1 MATLPCRIK
10 ATLTLLLGLLSLSPL
25 MADAQQAV
33 PATVRDR
40 LWLFAVPAD
49 GPRLFY
55 EGAGYRGGSRI
66 TPAEGA
72 FWLGVPN
79 LMFITQPWNQPPAM
93 SREKA
98 WKTVTTK
105 EQYAISF
112 EPLKRVQWAAVG
124 SGGLGGL
131 GEVPDIVTLA
141 KSYPNLTGIYLDDF
155 VTRPY
160 TKRADGTTVGT
171 PAMTETQLKS
181 MRDQLGKVGRPME
194 VWTTIYTQEFDRKH
208 PDFKDCV
215 PPLADQMKHFDVVV
229 LWTAKSADLRDL
241 EKNLALLES
250 LKPKTCRIALGIY
263 LWGYWDKDPAK
274 ADDKAYVMGQPVP
287 LDLMEHQCSLGL
299 KWLKEGRVSDLVI
312 LGLAGIDQGI
322 PSAPW
327 MRDWIKKHGGEKL
340 NR

>member
-1 MATLPCRIK
+1 MRNALL
-10 ATLTLLLGLLSLSPL
+10 TLTALILTLSTSQ
-25 MADAQQAV
+25 AQQAE
-33 PATVRDR
+33 PNTVRDR
-40 LWLFAVPAD
+40 LWLFGVPAD

-72 FWLGVPN
+72 HWIGVPN

-93 SREKA
+93 AREKA

-112 EPLKRVQWAAVG
+112 QSLKRVQWAAVG

-131 GEVPDIVTLA
+131 AEVPDIVTLA
-141 KSYPNLTGIYLDDF
+141 KDYPNITSIYLDDF

-171 PAMTETQLKS
+171 PAMTEAQLKS
-181 MRDQLGKVGRPME
+181 MRTQLGKVGRPME
-194 VWTTIYTQEFDRKH
+194 VWTTIYTHEFDRKH
-208 PDFKDCV
+208 RDFKDCE

-241 EKNLALLES
+241 EKNLALLEAI
-250 LKPKTCRIALGIY
+250 KPKNCRIALGIY

-274 ADDKAYVMGQPVP
+274 ADDKSYVMGQPVP

-327 MRDWIKKHGGEKL
+327 MRDWIKQHGDEKL

>member
-1 MATLPCRIK
+1 MRNALL
-10 ATLTLLLGLLSLSPL
+10 TLTALILTLSTSQ
-25 MADAQQAV
+25 AQQAE
-33 PATVRDR
+33 PNTVRDR
-40 LWLFAVPAD
+40 LWLFGVPAD

-72 FWLGVPN
+72 HWLGVPN

-93 SREKA
+93 AREKA

-112 EPLKRVQWAAVG
+112 QSLKRVQWAAVG

-131 GEVPDIVTLA
+131 AEVPDIVTLA
-141 KSYPNLTGIYLDDF
+141 KDYPNITSIYFDDF

-171 PAMTETQLKS
+171 PAMTEAQLKS
-181 MRDQLGKVGRPME
+181 MRTQLGKAGRPME
-194 VWTTIYTQEFDRKH
+194 VWTTIYTHEFDRKH
-208 PDFKDCV
+208 PDFKDCE

-241 EKNLALLES
+241 EKNLTLLES
-250 LKPKTCRIALGIY
+250 IKPKNCRIALGIY

-274 ADDKAYVMGQPVP
+274 ADDKSYVMGRPVP
-287 LDLMEHQCSLGL
+287 LDLMEHQCGLGL

-322 PSAPW
+322 PSAKW
-327 MRDWIKKHGGEKL
+327 MRDWIKKNGDQNL

>member
-1 MATLPCRIK
+1 MNPLLPLIT
-10 ATLTLLLGLLSLSPL
+10 ALLMLAPL
-25 MADAQQAV
+25 VVNAQQT
-33 PATVRDR
+33 PSSDTVRDR
-40 LWLFAVPAD
+40 LWLFGVPAD

-55 EGAGYRGGSRI
+55 EGAGYRGGSRM
-66 TPAEGA
+66 TPTEGA

-79 LMFITQPWNQPPAM
+79 LMFITQPWNHPPAM
-93 SREKA
+93 SREKG
-98 WKTVTTK
+98 WKAMTTK

-131 GEVPDIVTLA
+131 AEVPDIVTLA
-141 KSYPNLTGIYLDDF
+141 KGYPNFTGIYLDDF

-160 TKRADGTTVGT
+160 TKRADGTKVGT
-171 PAMTETQLKS
+171 PAMTEVQLKS
-181 MRDQLGKVGRPME
+181 MRDQLGTVGRPME
-194 VWTTIYTQEFDRKH
+194 IWTTIYTEEFDRKH
-208 PDFKDCV
+208 PDFRDCEPTLV
-215 PPLADQMKHFDVVV
+215 DHMKHFDVVV

-241 EKNLALLES
+241 EKNMALLES
-250 LKPKTCRIALGIY
+250 IKPKTCRIALGIY

-274 ADDKAYVMGQPVP
+274 ADDKTYVMGQPVP

-327 MRDWIKKHGGEKL
+327 MRNWIKKHGDEKL

>member
-1 MATLPCRIK
+1 MRNALL
-10 ATLTLLLGLLSLSPL
+10 TLTALILTLSTSQ
-25 MADAQQAV
+25 AQQAE
-33 PATVRDR
+33 PNTVRDR
-40 LWLFAVPAD
+40 LWLFGVPAD

-72 FWLGVPN
+72 HWIGVPN

-93 SREKA
+93 AREKA

-112 EPLKRVQWAAVG
+112 QSLKRVQWAAVG

-131 GEVPDIVTLA
+131 AEVPDIVTLA
-141 KSYPNLTGIYLDDF
+141 KDYPNITSIYLDDF

-171 PAMTETQLKS
+171 PAMTEAQLKS
-181 MRDQLGKVGRPME
+181 MRTQLGKVGRPME
-194 VWTTIYTQEFDRKH
+194 VWTTIYTPEFDRKH
-208 PDFKDCV
+208 RDFKDCE

-241 EKNLALLES
+241 EKNLALLEAI
-250 LKPKTCRIALGIY
+250 KPKNCRIALGIY

-274 ADDKAYVMGQPVP
+274 ADDKSYVMGQPVP

-327 MRDWIKKHGGEKL
+327 MRDWIKKHGDEKL

>member
-1 MATLPCRIK
+1 MRNAL
-10 ATLTLLLGLLSLSPL
+10 LTLAALLLAPL
-25 MADAQQAV
+25 GAHAQQAE
-33 PATVRDR
+33 ANTVRDR
-40 LWLFAVPAD
+40 LWLFGVPAD

-72 FWLGVPN
+72 HWLGVPN

-93 SREKA
+93 AREKA

-112 EPLKRVQWAAVG
+112 QSLKRVQWAAVG

-131 GEVPDIVTLA
+131 AEVPDIVTLA
-141 KSYPNLTGIYLDDF
+141 KDYSNITSIYLDDF

-171 PAMTETQLKS
+171 PAMTEAQLKS
-181 MRDQLGKVGRPME
+181 MRTQLGKAGRPME
-194 VWTTIYTQEFDRKH
+194 VWTTIYTHEFDRKH
-208 PDFKDCV
+208 RDFKDCE

-241 EKNLALLES
+241 EKNLTLLES
-250 LKPKTCRIALGIY
+250 IKPKNCRIALGIY

-274 ADDKAYVMGQPVP
+274 ADDKSYVMGRPVP
-287 LDLMEHQCSLGL
+287 PDLMEHQCGLGL

-322 PSAPW
+322 PSAKW
-327 MRDWIKKHGGEKL
+327 MRDWIKKHGDQNL

>member
-1 MATLPCRIK
+1 MRNALL
-10 ATLTLLLGLLSLSPL
+10 TLTALILTLSTSQ
-25 MADAQQAV
+25 AQQAE
-33 PATVRDR
+33 PNTVRDR
-40 LWLFAVPAD
+40 LWLFGVPAD

-72 FWLGVPN
+72 HWLGVPN

-93 SREKA
+93 AREKA

-112 EPLKRVQWAAVG
+112 QSLKRVQWAAVG

-131 GEVPDIVTLA
+131 AEVPDIVTLA
-141 KSYPNLTGIYLDDF
+141 KDYPNITSIYLDDF

-171 PAMTETQLKS
+171 PAMTEAQLKS
-181 MRDQLGKVGRPME
+181 MRTQLGKVGRPME
-194 VWTTIYTQEFDRKH
+194 VWTTIYTHEFDRKH
-208 PDFKDCV
+208 RDFKDCE

-241 EKNLALLES
+241 EKNLALLEAI
-250 LKPKTCRIALGIY
+250 KPKNCRIALGIY

-274 ADDKAYVMGQPVP
+274 ADDKSYVMGQPVP
-287 LDLMEHQCSLGL
+287 LDLMEHQCGLGL

-322 PSAPW
+322 PSARW
-327 MRDWIKKHGGEKL
+327 MRDWIKKHGDQNL

>member
-1 MATLPCRIK
+1 MRNAL
-10 ATLTLLLGLLSLSPL
+10 LTLAALLLAPL
-25 MADAQQAV
+25 GAHAQQ
-33 PATVRDR
+33 PASDTVRDR
-40 LWLFAVPAD
+40 LWLFGVPAD

-72 FWLGVPN
+72 HWLGVPN

-93 SREKA
+93 AREKA

-112 EPLKRVQWAAVG
+112 QSLKRVQWAAVG

-131 GEVPDIVTLA
+131 AEVPDIVTLA
-141 KSYPNLTGIYLDDF
+141 KDYSNITSIYLDDF

-171 PAMTETQLKS
+171 PAMTEAQLKS
-181 MRDQLGKVGRPME
+181 MRTQLGKAGRPME
-194 VWTTIYTQEFDRKH
+194 VWTTIYTHEFDRKH
-208 PDFKDCV
+208 RDFKDCE

-241 EKNLALLES
+241 EKNLTLLES
-250 LKPKTCRIALGIY
+250 IKPKNCRIALGIY

-274 ADDKAYVMGQPVP
+274 ADDKSYVMGRPVP
-287 LDLMEHQCSLGL
+287 PDLMEHQCGLGL

-322 PSAPW
+322 PSAKW
-327 MRDWIKKHGGEKL
+327 MRDWIKKHGDQNL

>member
-1 MATLPCRIK
+1 MRNALL
-10 ATLTLLLGLLSLSPL
+10 TLTALILTLSTSQ
-25 MADAQQAV
+25 AQQAE
-33 PATVRDR
+33 PNTVRDR
-40 LWLFAVPAD
+40 LWLFGVPAD

-72 FWLGVPN
+72 HWIGVPN

-93 SREKA
+93 AREKA

-112 EPLKRVQWAAVG
+112 QSLKRVQWAAVG

-131 GEVPDIVTLA
+131 AEVPDIVTLA
-141 KSYPNLTGIYLDDF
+141 KDYPNITSIYLDDF

-171 PAMTETQLKS
+171 PAMTEAQLKS
-181 MRDQLGKVGRPME
+181 MRTQLGKVGRPME
-194 VWTTIYTQEFDRKH
+194 VWTTIYTHEFDRKH
-208 PDFKDCV
+208 RDFKDCE

-241 EKNLALLES
+241 EKNLALLEAI
-250 LKPKTCRIALGIY
+250 KPKNCRIALGIY

-274 ADDKAYVMGQPVP
+274 ADDKSYVMGQPVP

-327 MRDWIKKHGGEKL
+327 MRDWIKKHGDEKL

>member
-1 MATLPCRIK
+1 MRNAL
-10 ATLTLLLGLLSLSPL
+10 LTLAALLLAPL
-25 MADAQQAV
+25 GAHAQQ
-33 PATVRDR
+33 PAADTVRDR
-40 LWLFAVPAD
+40 LWLFGVPAD

-72 FWLGVPN
+72 HWLGVPN

-93 SREKA
+93 AREKA

-112 EPLKRVQWAAVG
+112 QSLKRVQWAAVG

-131 GEVPDIVTLA
+131 AEVPDIVTLA
-141 KSYPNLTGIYLDDF
+141 KDYPNITSIYLDDF

-171 PAMTETQLKS
+171 PAMTEAQLKS
-181 MRDQLGKVGRPME
+181 MRTQLGKVGRSME
-194 VWTTIYTQEFDRKH
+194 VWTTIYTHEFDRKH
-208 PDFKDCV
+208 RDFKDCE

-250 LKPKTCRIALGIY
+250 IKPKNCRIALGIY

-274 ADDKAYVMGQPVP
+274 ADDKSYVMGRPVP
-287 LDLMEHQCSLGL
+287 PDLMEHQCGLGL

-322 PSAPW
+322 PSAKW
-327 MRDWIKKHGGEKL
+327 MRDWIKKHGDQSL
-340 NR
+340 DR

>member
-1 MATLPCRIK
+1 MRNALRTLAALI
-10 ATLTLLLGLLSLSPL
+10 LTLSTSQ
-25 MADAQQAV
+25 AQQAE
-33 PATVRDR
+33 PNTVRDR
-40 LWLFAVPAD
+40 LWLFGVPAD

-72 FWLGVPN
+72 HWIGVPN

-93 SREKA
+93 AREKA

-112 EPLKRVQWAAVG
+112 QSLKRVQWAAVG

-131 GEVPDIVTLA
+131 AEVPDIVTLA
-141 KSYPNLTGIYLDDF
+141 KDYPNITSIYLDDF

-171 PAMTETQLKS
+171 PAMTEAQLKS
-181 MRDQLGKVGRPME
+181 MRTQLGKVGRPME
-194 VWTTIYTQEFDRKH
+194 VWTTIYTHEFDRKH
-208 PDFKDCV
+208 RDFKDCE

-241 EKNLALLES
+241 EKNLTLLES
-250 LKPKTCRIALGIY
+250 IKPKNCRIALGIY

-274 ADDKAYVMGQPVP
+274 ADDKSYVMGQPVP

-327 MRDWIKKHGGEKL
+327 MRDWIKKHGDEKL

>member
-1 MATLPCRIK
+1 MRNALL
-10 ATLTLLLGLLSLSPL
+10 TLTALILTLSTSQ
-25 MADAQQAV
+25 AQQAE
-33 PATVRDR
+33 PNTVRDR
-40 LWLFAVPAD
+40 LWLFGVPAD

-72 FWLGVPN
+72 HWLGVPN

-93 SREKA
+93 AREKA

-112 EPLKRVQWAAVG
+112 QSLKRVQWAAVG

-131 GEVPDIVTLA
+131 AEVPDIVTLA
-141 KSYPNLTGIYLDDF
+141 KDYPNITSIYLDDF

-171 PAMTETQLKS
+171 PAMTEAQLKS
-181 MRDQLGKVGRPME
+181 MRTQLGKAGRPME
-194 VWTTIYTQEFDRKH
+194 VWTTIYTHEFDRKH
-208 PDFKDCV
+208 PDFKDCE

-241 EKNLALLES
+241 EKNLALLEAI
-250 LKPKTCRIALGIY
+250 KPKNCRIALGIY
-263 LWGYWDKDPAK
+263 LWGYWDKNPAK
-274 ADDKAYVMGQPVP
+274 ADDKSYVMGQPVP
-287 LDLMEHQCSLGL
+287 LDLMEHQCGLGL

-322 PSAPW
+322 PSAKW
-327 MRDWIKKHGGEKL
+327 MRDWIKKNGDQNL

>member
-1 MATLPCRIK
+1 MRNAL
-10 ATLTLLLGLLSLSPL
+10 LTLAALLLAPL
-25 MADAQQAV
+25 GAHAQQ
-33 PATVRDR
+33 PASDTVRDR
-40 LWLFAVPAD
+40 LWLFGVPAD

-72 FWLGVPN
+72 HWLGVPN

-93 SREKA
+93 AREKA

-112 EPLKRVQWAAVG
+112 QSLKRVQWAAVG

-131 GEVPDIVTLA
+131 AEVPDIVTLA
-141 KSYPNLTGIYLDDF
+141 KDYSNITSIYLDDF

-171 PAMTETQLKS
+171 PAMTEAQLKS
-181 MRDQLGKVGRPME
+181 MRTQLGKAGRPME
-194 VWTTIYTQEFDRKH
+194 VWTTIYTHEFDRKH
-208 PDFKDCV
+208 RDFKDCE
-215 PPLADQMKHFDVVV
+215 PPLTDQMKHFDVVV

-241 EKNLALLES
+241 EKNLTLLES
-250 LKPKTCRIALGIY
+250 IKPKNCRIALGIY

-274 ADDKAYVMGQPVP
+274 ADDKSYVMGRPVP
-287 LDLMEHQCSLGL
+287 PDLMEHQCGLGL

-322 PSAPW
+322 PSAKW
-327 MRDWIKKHGGEKL
+327 MRDWIKKHGDQNL

>member
-1 MATLPCRIK
+1 MRNALL
-10 ATLTLLLGLLSLSPL
+10 TLTALILTLSTSQ
-25 MADAQQAV
+25 AQQAE
-33 PATVRDR
+33 PNTVRDR
-40 LWLFAVPAD
+40 LWLFGVPAD

-72 FWLGVPN
+72 HWLGVPN

-93 SREKA
+93 AREKA

-112 EPLKRVQWAAVG
+112 QSLKRVQWAAVG

-131 GEVPDIVTLA
+131 AEVPDIVTLA
-141 KSYPNLTGIYLDDF
+141 KDYPNITSIYLDDF

-171 PAMTETQLKS
+171 PAMTEAQLKS
-181 MRDQLGKVGRPME
+181 MRTQLGKAGRPME
-194 VWTTIYTQEFDRKH
+194 VWTTIYTHEFDRKH
-208 PDFKDCV
+208 PDFKDCE

-241 EKNLALLES
+241 EKNLTLLES
-250 LKPKTCRIALGIY
+250 IKPKNCRIALGIY

-274 ADDKAYVMGQPVP
+274 ADDKSYVMGRPVP
-287 LDLMEHQCSLGL
+287 LDLMEHQCGLGL

-322 PSAPW
+322 PSAKW

-340 NR
+340 GR

>member
-1 MATLPCRIK
+1 MKTNTPS
-10 ATLTLLLGLLSLSPL
+10 LLLALLLLAPL
-25 MADAQQAV
+25 VANAQQT
-33 PATVRDR
+33 PSTATVRDH
-40 LWLFAVPAD
+40 LWLFGVPAD

-72 FWLGVPN
+72 HWIGVPN

-93 SREKA
+93 AREKA

-112 EPLKRVQWAAVG
+112 QSLKRVQWAAVG

-131 GEVPDIVTLA
+131 AEVPDIVTLA
-141 KSYPNLTGIYLDDF
+141 KDYPNITSIYLDDF

-171 PAMTETQLKS
+171 PAMTEAQLKS
-181 MRDQLGKVGRPME
+181 MRTQLGKVGRPME
-194 VWTTIYTQEFDRKH
+194 VWTTIYTHEFDRKH
-208 PDFKDCV
+208 RDFKDCE

-241 EKNLALLES
+241 EKNLALLEAI
-250 LKPKTCRIALGIY
+250 KPKNCRIALGIY

-274 ADDKAYVMGQPVP
+274 ADDKSYVMGQPVP
-287 LDLMEHQCSLGL
+287 LDLMEHQCGLGL

-327 MRDWIKKHGGEKL
+327 MRDWIKKHGDEKL

>member
-1 MATLPCRIK
+1 MRNALL
-10 ATLTLLLGLLSLSPL
+10 TLTALILTLSTSQ
-25 MADAQQAV
+25 AQQAE
-33 PATVRDR
+33 PNTVRDR
-40 LWLFAVPAD
+40 LWLFGVPAD

-72 FWLGVPN
+72 HWIGVPN

-93 SREKA
+93 AREKA

-112 EPLKRVQWAAVG
+112 QSLKRGQWAAVG

-131 GEVPDIVTLA
+131 AEVPDIVTLA
-141 KSYPNLTGIYLDDF
+141 KDYPNITSIYLDDF

-171 PAMTETQLKS
+171 PAMTEAQLKS
-181 MRDQLGKVGRPME
+181 MRTQLGKVGRPME
-194 VWTTIYTQEFDRKH
+194 VWTTIYTHEFDRKH
-208 PDFKDCV
+208 RDFKDCE

-241 EKNLALLES
+241 EKNLALLEAI
-250 LKPKTCRIALGIY
+250 KPKNCRIALGIY

-274 ADDKAYVMGQPVP
+274 ADDKTYVMGQPVP

-327 MRDWIKKHGGEKL
+327 MRDWIKKHGDEKL

>member
-1 MATLPCRIK
+1 MRNALL
-10 ATLTLLLGLLSLSPL
+10 TLTALILTLSTSQ
-25 MADAQQAV
+25 AQQAE
-33 PATVRDR
+33 PNTVRDR
-40 LWLFAVPAD
+40 LWLFGVPAD

-72 FWLGVPN
+72 HWLGVPN

-93 SREKA
+93 AREKA

-112 EPLKRVQWAAVG
+112 QSLKRVQWAAVG

-131 GEVPDIVTLA
+131 AEVPDIVTLA
-141 KSYPNLTGIYLDDF
+141 KDYPNITSIYLDDF

-171 PAMTETQLKS
+171 PAMTEAQLKS
-181 MRDQLGKVGRPME
+181 MRTQLGKVGRPME
-194 VWTTIYTQEFDRKH
+194 VWTTIYTHEFDRKH
-208 PDFKDCV
+208 RDFKDCE

-241 EKNLALLES
+241 EKNLALLEAI
-250 LKPKTCRIALGIY
+250 KPKNCRIALGIY

-274 ADDKAYVMGQPVP
+274 ADDKSYVMGRPVP
-287 LDLMEHQCSLGL
+287 PDLMEHQCGLGL

-327 MRDWIKKHGGEKL
+327 MRKWIKEHGSEKL
-340 NR
+340 DR

>member
-1 MATLPCRIK
+1 MRNALL
-10 ATLTLLLGLLSLSPL
+10 TLTALILTLSTSQ
-25 MADAQQAV
+25 AQQAE
-33 PATVRDR
+33 PNTVRDR
-40 LWLFAVPAD
+40 LWLFGVPAD

-72 FWLGVPN
+72 HWLGVPN

-93 SREKA
+93 AREKA

-112 EPLKRVQWAAVG
+112 QSLKRVQWAAVG

-131 GEVPDIVTLA
+131 AEVPDIVTLA
-141 KSYPNLTGIYLDDF
+141 KDYPNITSIYLDDF

-171 PAMTETQLKS
+171 PAMTEAQLKS
-181 MRDQLGKVGRPME
+181 MRTQLGKAGRPME
-194 VWTTIYTQEFDRKH
+194 VWTTIYTHEFDRKH
-208 PDFKDCV
+208 RDFKDCE

-241 EKNLALLES
+241 EKNLALLEAI
-250 LKPKTCRIALGIY
+250 KPKNCRIALGIY

-274 ADDKAYVMGQPVP
+274 ADDKSYVMGRPVP
-287 LDLMEHQCSLGL
+287 PDLMEHQCGLGL

-322 PSAPW
+322 PSAKW
-327 MRDWIKKHGGEKL
+327 MRDWIKKHGDQNL

>member
-1 MATLPCRIK
+1 MRNALL
-10 ATLTLLLGLLSLSPL
+10 TLTALILTLSTSQ
-25 MADAQQAV
+25 AQQAE
-33 PATVRDR
+33 PNTVRDR
-40 LWLFAVPAD
+40 LWLFGVPAD

-72 FWLGVPN
+72 HWLGVPN

-93 SREKA
+93 AREKA

-112 EPLKRVQWAAVG
+112 QSLKRVQWAAVG

-131 GEVPDIVTLA
+131 AEVPDIVTLA
-141 KSYPNLTGIYLDDF
+141 KDYPNITSIYLDDF

-171 PAMTETQLKS
+171 PAMTEAQLKS
-181 MRDQLGKVGRPME
+181 MRTQLGKVGRPME
-194 VWTTIYTQEFDRKH
+194 VWTTIYTHEFDRKH
-208 PDFKDCV
+208 RDFKDCE

-241 EKNLALLES
+241 EKNLALLEAI
-250 LKPKTCRIALGIY
+250 KPKNCRIALGIY

-274 ADDKAYVMGQPVP
+274 ADDKSYVMGRPVP
-287 LDLMEHQCSLGL
+287 LDLMEHQCGLGL

-327 MRDWIKKHGGEKL
+327 MRKWIKEHGSEKL
-340 NR
+340 DR

>member
-1 MATLPCRIK
+1 MRNALL
-10 ATLTLLLGLLSLSPL
+10 TLTALILTLSTSQ
-25 MADAQQAV
+25 AQQAE
-33 PATVRDR
+33 PNTVRDR
-40 LWLFAVPAD
+40 LWLFGVPAD

-72 FWLGVPN
+72 HWLGVPN

-93 SREKA
+93 AREKA

-112 EPLKRVQWAAVG
+112 QSLKRVQWAAVG

-131 GEVPDIVTLA
+131 AEVPDIVTLA
-141 KSYPNLTGIYLDDF
+141 KDYPNITSIYLDDF

-171 PAMTETQLKS
+171 PAMTEAQLKS
-181 MRDQLGKVGRPME
+181 MRTQLGKVGRPME
-194 VWTTIYTQEFDRKH
+194 VWTTIYTHEFDRKH
-208 PDFKDCV
+208 RDFKDCE

-241 EKNLALLES
+241 EKNLALLEAI
-250 LKPKTCRIALGIY
+250 KPKNCRIALGIY

-274 ADDKAYVMGQPVP
+274 ADDKSYVMGQPVP
-287 LDLMEHQCSLGL
+287 LDLMEHQCGLGL

-322 PSAPW
+322 PSARW
-327 MRDWIKKHGGEKL
+327 MRDWIKKHGDEKL
-340 NR
+340 GR

>member
-1 MATLPCRIK
+1 MRNALL
-10 ATLTLLLGLLSLSPL
+10 TLTALILTLSTSQ
-25 MADAQQAV
+25 AQQAE
-33 PATVRDR
+33 PNTVRDR
-40 LWLFAVPAD
+40 LWLFGVPAD

-72 FWLGVPN
+72 HWLGVPN

-93 SREKA
+93 AREKA

-112 EPLKRVQWAAVG
+112 QSLKRVQWAAVG

-131 GEVPDIVTLA
+131 AEVPDIVTLA
-141 KSYPNLTGIYLDDF
+141 KDYPNITSIYLDDF

-171 PAMTETQLKS
+171 PAMTEAQLKS
-181 MRDQLGKVGRPME
+181 MRTQLGKVGRPME
-194 VWTTIYTQEFDRKH
+194 VWTTIYTHEFDRKH
-208 PDFKDCV
+208 RDFKDCE

-241 EKNLALLES
+241 EKNLALLEAI
-250 LKPKTCRIALGIY
+250 KPKNCRIALGIY

-274 ADDKAYVMGQPVP
+274 ADDKSYVMGQPVP
-287 LDLMEHQCSLGL
+287 LDLMEHQCGLGL

-322 PSAPW
+322 PSAKW
-327 MRDWIKKHGGEKL
+327 MRDWIKKHGDQNL

>member
-1 MATLPCRIK
+1 
-10 ATLTLLLGLLSLSPL
+10 
-25 MADAQQAV
+25 
-33 PATVRDR
+33 
-40 LWLFAVPAD
+40 
-49 GPRLFY
+49 
-55 EGAGYRGGSRI
+55 
-66 TPAEGA
+66 
-72 FWLGVPN
+72 
-79 LMFITQPWNQPPAM
+79 MFITQPWNQPPAM
-93 SREKA
+93 AREKA

-112 EPLKRVQWAAVG
+112 QSLKRVQWAAVG

-131 GEVPDIVTLA
+131 AEVPDIVTLA
-141 KSYPNLTGIYLDDF
+141 KDYSNITSIYLDDF

-171 PAMTETQLKS
+171 PAMTEAQLKS
-181 MRDQLGKVGRPME
+181 MRTQLGKAGRPME
-194 VWTTIYTQEFDRKH
+194 VWTTIYTHEFDRKH
-208 PDFKDCV
+208 RDFKDCE

-241 EKNLALLES
+241 EKNLTLLES
-250 LKPKTCRIALGIY
+250 IKPKNCRIALGIY

-274 ADDKAYVMGQPVP
+274 ADDKSYVMGRPVP
-287 LDLMEHQCSLGL
+287 PDLMEHQCGLGL

-322 PSAPW
+322 PSAKW
-327 MRDWIKKHGGEKL
+327 MRDWIKKHGDQNL

>member
-1 MATLPCRIK
+1 MKPLLI
-10 ATLTLLLGLLSLSPL
+10 LMVLLLAPR
-25 MADAQQAV
+25 AAHAQQ
-33 PATVRDR
+33 PATDTVRDR
-40 LWLFAVPAD
+40 LWLFGVPAD

-72 FWLGVPN
+72 HWLGVPN

-93 SREKA
+93 AREKA

-112 EPLKRVQWAAVG
+112 QSLKRVQWAAVG

-131 GEVPDIVTLA
+131 AEVPDIVTLA
-141 KSYPNLTGIYLDDF
+141 KDYPNITSIYLDDF

-171 PAMTETQLKS
+171 PAMTEAQLKS
-181 MRDQLGKVGRPME
+181 MRTQLGKAGRPME
-194 VWTTIYTQEFDRKH
+194 VWTTIYTHEFDRKH
-208 PDFKDCV
+208 RDFKDCE

-241 EKNLALLES
+241 EKNLTLLES
-250 LKPKTCRIALGIY
+250 IKPKNCRIALGIY

-274 ADDKAYVMGQPVP
+274 ADDKSYVMGRPVP
-287 LDLMEHQCSLGL
+287 LDLMEHQCGLGL

-322 PSAPW
+322 PSAKW
-327 MRDWIKKHGGEKL
+327 MRDWIKKHGDQNL

>member
-1 MATLPCRIK
+1 MRNALL
-10 ATLTLLLGLLSLSPL
+10 TLTALILTLSTSQ
-25 MADAQQAV
+25 AQQAE
-33 PATVRDR
+33 PNTVRDR
-40 LWLFAVPAD
+40 LWLFGVPAD

-55 EGAGYRGGSRI
+55 EGAGYRGASRI

-72 FWLGVPN
+72 HWLGVPN

-93 SREKA
+93 AREKA

-112 EPLKRVQWAAVG
+112 QSLKRVQWAAVG

-131 GEVPDIVTLA
+131 AEVPDIVTLA
-141 KSYPNLTGIYLDDF
+141 KDYPNITSIYLDDF

-171 PAMTETQLKS
+171 PAMTEAQLKS
-181 MRDQLGKVGRPME
+181 MRTQLGKVGRPME
-194 VWTTIYTQEFDRKH
+194 VWTTIYTHEFDRKH
-208 PDFKDCV
+208 RDFKDCE

-241 EKNLALLES
+241 EKNLALLEAI
-250 LKPKTCRIALGIY
+250 KPKNCRIALGIY

-274 ADDKAYVMGQPVP
+274 ADDKSYVMGQPVP
-287 LDLMEHQCSLGL
+287 LDLMEHQCGLGL

-322 PSAPW
+322 PSAKW
-327 MRDWIKKHGGEKL
+327 MRDWIKKHGDQNL

>member
-1 MATLPCRIK
+1 MRNALL
-10 ATLTLLLGLLSLSPL
+10 TLTALILTLSTSQ
-25 MADAQQAV
+25 AQQAE
-33 PATVRDR
+33 ANTVRDR
-40 LWLFAVPAD
+40 LWLFGVPAD

-72 FWLGVPN
+72 HWLGVPN

-93 SREKA
+93 AREKA

-112 EPLKRVQWAAVG
+112 QSLKRVQWAAVG

-131 GEVPDIVTLA
+131 AEVPDIVTLA
-141 KSYPNLTGIYLDDF
+141 KDYPNITSIYLDDF

-171 PAMTETQLKS
+171 PAMTEAQLKS
-181 MRDQLGKVGRPME
+181 MRTQLGKAGRPME
-194 VWTTIYTQEFDRKH
+194 VWTTIYTHEFDRKH
-208 PDFKDCV
+208 RDFKDCE

-241 EKNLALLES
+241 EKNLALLEAI
-250 LKPKTCRIALGIY
+250 KPKNCRIALGIY

-274 ADDKAYVMGQPVP
+274 ADDKSYVMGQPVP
-287 LDLMEHQCSLGL
+287 LDLMEHQCGLGL

-322 PSAPW
+322 PSAKW
-327 MRDWIKKHGGEKL
+327 MRDWIKRHGDQNL

>member
-1 MATLPCRIK
+1 MRNALL
-10 ATLTLLLGLLSLSPL
+10 TLTALILTLSTSQ
-25 MADAQQAV
+25 AQQAE
-33 PATVRDR
+33 PNTVRDR
-40 LWLFAVPAD
+40 LWLFGVPAD

-72 FWLGVPN
+72 HWLGVPN

-93 SREKA
+93 AREKA

-112 EPLKRVQWAAVG
+112 QSLKRVQWAAVG

-131 GEVPDIVTLA
+131 AEVPDIVTLA
-141 KSYPNLTGIYLDDF
+141 KDYPNITSIYLDDF

-171 PAMTETQLKS
+171 PAMTEAQLKS
-181 MRDQLGKVGRPME
+181 MRTQLGKAGRPME
-194 VWTTIYTQEFDRKH
+194 VWTTIYTHEFDRKH
-208 PDFKDCV
+208 RDFKDCE

-241 EKNLALLES
+241 EKSLTLLEAI
-250 LKPKTCRIALGIY
+250 KPKNCRIALGIY

-274 ADDKAYVMGQPVP
+274 ADDKSYVMGQPVP
-287 LDLMEHQCSLGL
+287 LDLMEHQCGLGL

-322 PSAPW
+322 PSAKW
-327 MRDWIKKHGGEKL
+327 MRDWIKKHGDEKL
-340 NR
+340 GR

>member
-1 MATLPCRIK
+1 MRNALL
-10 ATLTLLLGLLSLSPL
+10 TLTALILTLSTSQ
-25 MADAQQAV
+25 AQQAE
-33 PATVRDR
+33 PNTVRDR
-40 LWLFAVPAD
+40 LWLFGVPAD

-72 FWLGVPN
+72 HWLGVPN

-93 SREKA
+93 AREKA

-112 EPLKRVQWAAVG
+112 QSLKRVQWAAVG

-131 GEVPDIVTLA
+131 AEVPDIVTLA
-141 KSYPNLTGIYLDDF
+141 KDYPNITSIYLDDF

-171 PAMTETQLKS
+171 PAMTEAQLKS
-181 MRDQLGKVGRPME
+181 MRTQLGKAGRPME
-194 VWTTIYTQEFDRKH
+194 VWTTIYTHEFDRKH
-208 PDFKDCV
+208 RDFKDCE

-241 EKNLALLES
+241 EKNLTLLES
-250 LKPKTCRIALGIY
+250 IKPKNCRIALGIY

-274 ADDKAYVMGQPVP
+274 ADDKSYVMGRPVP
-287 LDLMEHQCSLGL
+287 LDLMEHQCGLGL

-322 PSAPW
+322 PSAKW
-327 MRDWIKKHGGEKL
+327 MRDWIKKHGDQNL

>member
-1 MATLPCRIK
+1 
-10 ATLTLLLGLLSLSPL
+10 
-25 MADAQQAV
+25 
-33 PATVRDR
+33 
-40 LWLFAVPAD
+40 
-49 GPRLFY
+49 
-55 EGAGYRGGSRI
+55 
-66 TPAEGA
+66 
-72 FWLGVPN
+72 
-79 LMFITQPWNQPPAM
+79 MFITQPWNQPPAM
-93 SREKA
+93 SREKD
-98 WKTVTTK
+98 WKAMTTK

-131 GEVPDIVTLA
+131 AEVPDIVTLA
-141 KSYPNLTGIYLDDF
+141 KGYPNFTGIYLDDF

-171 PAMTETQLKS
+171 PAMTEAQLQS

-208 PDFKDCV
+208 PDFKDCE
-215 PPLADQMKHFDVVV
+215 PPLMDQMKHFDVVV

-241 EKNLALLES
+241 EKNMALLES
-250 LKPKTCRIALGIY
+250 IKPKTCRIALGIY

-274 ADDKAYVMGQPVP
+274 ADDKTYVMGQPVP

-327 MRDWIKKHGGEKL
+327 MRDWIKKHGDEKL

>member
-1 MATLPCRIK
+1 MRNALL
-10 ATLTLLLGLLSLSPL
+10 TLTALILTLSTSQ
-25 MADAQQAV
+25 AQQAE
-33 PATVRDR
+33 PNTVRDR
-40 LWLFAVPAD
+40 LWLFGVPAD

-72 FWLGVPN
+72 HWLGVPN

-93 SREKA
+93 AREKA

-112 EPLKRVQWAAVG
+112 QSLKRVQWAAVG

-131 GEVPDIVTLA
+131 AEVPDIVTLA
-141 KSYPNLTGIYLDDF
+141 KDYPNITSIYLDDF

-171 PAMTETQLKS
+171 PAMTEAQLKS
-181 MRDQLGKVGRPME
+181 MRTQLGKVGRPME
-194 VWTTIYTQEFDRKH
+194 VWTTIYTHEFDRKH
-208 PDFKDCV
+208 RDFKDCE

-241 EKNLALLES
+241 EKNLALLEAI
-250 LKPKTCRIALGIY
+250 KPKNCRIALGIY

-274 ADDKAYVMGQPVP
+274 ADDKSYVMGQPVP
-287 LDLMEHQCSLGL
+287 LDLMEHQCGLGL

-322 PSAPW
+322 PSAKW
-327 MRDWIKKHGGEKL
+327 MRDWIKKHGSEKL
-340 NR
+340 DR

>member
-1 MATLPCRIK
+1 MRNALL
-10 ATLTLLLGLLSLSPL
+10 TLTALILTLSTSQ
-25 MADAQQAV
+25 AQQAE
-33 PATVRDR
+33 PNTVRDR
-40 LWLFAVPAD
+40 LWLFGVPAD

-72 FWLGVPN
+72 HWLGVPN

-93 SREKA
+93 AREKA

-112 EPLKRVQWAAVG
+112 QSLKRVQWAAVG

-131 GEVPDIVTLA
+131 AEVPDIVTLA
-141 KSYPNLTGIYLDDF
+141 KDYPNITSIYLDDF

-171 PAMTETQLKS
+171 PAMTEAQLKS
-181 MRDQLGKVGRPME
+181 MRTQLGKVGRPME
-194 VWTTIYTQEFDRKH
+194 VWTTIYTHEFDRKH
-208 PDFKDCV
+208 RDFKDCE

-250 LKPKTCRIALGIY
+250 IKPKNCRIALGIY

-274 ADDKAYVMGQPVP
+274 ADDKSYVMGRPVP
-287 LDLMEHQCSLGL
+287 LDLMEHQCGLGL

-322 PSAPW
+322 PSAKW
-327 MRDWIKKHGGEKL
+327 MRDWIKKHGDQSL
-340 NR
+340 DR

>member
-1 MATLPCRIK
+1 MRNAL
-10 ATLTLLLGLLSLSPL
+10 LTLAALLLAPL
-25 MADAQQAV
+25 GAHAQQ
-33 PATVRDR
+33 PASDTVRDR
-40 LWLFAVPAD
+40 LWLFGVPAD

-72 FWLGVPN
+72 HWLGVPN

-93 SREKA
+93 AREKA

-112 EPLKRVQWAAVG
+112 QSLKRVQWAAVG

-131 GEVPDIVTLA
+131 AEVPDIVTLA
-141 KSYPNLTGIYLDDF
+141 KDYSNITSIYLDDF

-171 PAMTETQLKS
+171 PAMTEAQLKS
-181 MRDQLGKVGRPME
+181 MRTQLGKAGRPME
-194 VWTTIYTQEFDRKH
+194 VWTTIYTHEFDRKH
-208 PDFKDCV
+208 RDFKDCE

-250 LKPKTCRIALGIY
+250 IKPKNCRIALGIY

-274 ADDKAYVMGQPVP
+274 ADDKSYVMGRPVP
-287 LDLMEHQCSLGL
+287 PDLMEHQCGLGL

-322 PSAPW
+322 PSAKW
-327 MRDWIKKHGGEKL
+327 MRDWIKKHGDQNL

>member
-1 MATLPCRIK
+1 MRNALL
-10 ATLTLLLGLLSLSPL
+10 TLTALILTLSTSQ
-25 MADAQQAV
+25 AQQAE
-33 PATVRDR
+33 PNTVRDR
-40 LWLFAVPAD
+40 LWLFGVPAD

-72 FWLGVPN
+72 HWLGVPN

-93 SREKA
+93 AREKA

-112 EPLKRVQWAAVG
+112 QSLKRVQWAAVG

-131 GEVPDIVTLA
+131 AEVPDIVTLA
-141 KSYPNLTGIYLDDF
+141 KDYPNITSIYLDDF

-171 PAMTETQLKS
+171 PAMTEAQLKS
-181 MRDQLGKVGRPME
+181 MRTQLGKVGRPME
-194 VWTTIYTQEFDRKH
+194 VWTTIYTHEFDRKH
-208 PDFKDCV
+208 RDFKDCE

-241 EKNLALLES
+241 EKNLALLEAI
-250 LKPKTCRIALGIY
+250 KPKNCRIALGIY

-274 ADDKAYVMGQPVP
+274 ADDKSNVMGQPVP
-287 LDLMEHQCSLGL
+287 LDLMEHQCGLGL

-322 PSAPW
+322 PSAKW
-327 MRDWIKKHGGEKL
+327 MRDWIKKHGDQNL